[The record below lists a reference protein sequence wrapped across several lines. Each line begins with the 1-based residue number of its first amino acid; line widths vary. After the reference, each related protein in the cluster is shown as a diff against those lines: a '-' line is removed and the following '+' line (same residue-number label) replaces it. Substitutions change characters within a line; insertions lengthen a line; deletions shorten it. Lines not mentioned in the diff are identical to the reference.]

1 MRISRALVV
10 AAVVA
15 LTQPV
20 ATSAKGFTRVVLVGS
35 DGLST
40 AVQAPE
46 SAVAGLLSARGE
58 SESLDGGYVR
68 LFFVGPGEFPA
79 APARYYPKRSCVA
92 LDWPRYETRC
102 RRISGPAA
110 RLLRRAGSL
119 ARFDVPP
126 TVLARIRYRGAFRGV
141 ITTAAALK
149 PEVELAFDRPGRSSP
164 RPKSCYAF
172 AGVWRGPAAR
182 ARPHRFLLC
191 TTGIYAGGR
200 LYPLGRGVWAW
211 FRLNVE

>member
-1 MRISRALVV
+1 MRVSRALVV
-10 AAVVA
+10 VAAVA

-20 ATSAKGFTRVVLVGS
+20 GASAKGFTRVVLVGS
-35 DGLST
+35 DGRST
-40 AVQAPE
+40 AVQGSE
-46 SAVAGLLSARGE
+46 RAVDGLLSERGARA
-58 SESLDGGYVR
+58 SPDGGYVR

-92 LDWPRYETRC
+92 LDWPRYETTC
-102 RRISGPAA
+102 GRISGPA

-119 ARFDVPP
+119 ARFHVPP
-126 TVLARIRYRGAFRGV
+126 TVLARIGYRGAFRRV

-149 PEVELAFDRPGRSSP
+149 PEVELAFDRPSRSSP
-164 RPKSCYAF
+164 RPKDCYAF

-191 TTGIYAGGR
+191 ETGIYAAGR
-200 LYPLGRGVWAW
+200 LYPLDRGVWAW